1 MTCPKPQDDLVI
13 VMLYYTVHAGC
24 SRASYQN
31 KTRGIADLLICPNCT
46 EVCSFYAH
54 LKPEIVTVGEE
65 GEGRGE
71 QSKAF
76 RM

>member
-1 MTCPKPQDDLVI
+1 M
-13 VMLYYTVHAGC
+13 
-24 SRASYQN
+24 
-31 KTRGIADLLICPNCT
+31 DLLICPNCT

-65 GEGRGE
+65 EEGRGE

-76 RM
+76 CM